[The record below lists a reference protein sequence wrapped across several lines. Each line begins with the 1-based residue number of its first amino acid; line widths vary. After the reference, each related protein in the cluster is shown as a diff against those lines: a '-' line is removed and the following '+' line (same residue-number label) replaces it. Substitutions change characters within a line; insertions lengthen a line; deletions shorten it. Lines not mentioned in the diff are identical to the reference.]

1 VPAGLAVGGGE
12 VLEHGAGYWEEMR
25 DTPEIIIFSVYSFS
39 FLLTTLSY
47 LYCVISIYYNILYY
61 ITFLIMRKNIVNNL
75 YLCIHW

>member
-1 VPAGLAVGGGE
+1 MPAGLAVGGGE

-47 LYCVISIYYNILYY
+47 LTVL
-61 ITFLIMRKNIVNNL
+61 
-75 YLCIHW
+75 